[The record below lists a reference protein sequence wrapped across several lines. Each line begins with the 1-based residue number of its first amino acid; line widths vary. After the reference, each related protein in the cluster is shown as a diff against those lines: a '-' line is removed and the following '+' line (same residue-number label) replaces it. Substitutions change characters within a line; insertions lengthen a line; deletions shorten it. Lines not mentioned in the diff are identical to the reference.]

1 MGQETRLDQSL
12 LTLKMEKG
20 AMSQEMQVA
29 SESGDQCSVYSQQE
43 VGDLGSVVEK
53 N

>member
-1 MGQETRLDQSL
+1 
-12 LTLKMEKG
+12 
-20 AMSQEMQVA
+20 MSHEPRNQVA
-29 SESGDQCSVYSQQE
+29 SKSGDQCSVYSQQE